1 MITLLKTQ
9 YNNLEIEYAANIE
22 NEDTLVITTS
32 VNSNKLV
39 ENHFH
44 LWKYKDKYIKFNFS
58 KLNDS
63 VNKALKY
70 PCEYKTI
77 NDNIRRYIIDNYLDN
92 GTNNDMLLFTKL
104 KKYYENALDNVY
116 YSRLIHYC
124 VIDARSRYSM
134 VKDSNCIDDNRPFDI
149 YLFPYYDDGDK
160 KLFIASKFKNGEV
173 KHTKIK
179 LSVLQCN
186 CDFYEEAFN
195 IISLI
200 EKFYVSNPIRLH
212 AILIKTIVNSLET
225 FYDKNSFVDISELE
239 EN

>member
-9 YNNLEIEYAANIE
+9 YNNLEIEYTANIE
-22 NEDTLVITTS
+22 NKDTLVITTS
-32 VNSNKLV
+32 VNSNKLI

-63 VNKALKY
+63 VNKALKH

-104 KKYYENALDNVY
+104 KKYYETAFDNIY
-116 YSRLIHYC
+116 NSKWRYDYI
-124 VIDARSRYSM
+124 IDASFSYSM
-134 VKDSNCIDDNRPFDI
+134 VKYSNCIENNRPFDI

-160 KLFIASKFKNGEV
+160 RLFIASKFKNGEV

-179 LSVLQCN
+179 LSVLECN
-186 CDFYEEAFN
+186 CNFYEEAYN
-195 IISLI
+195 IIILI
-200 EKFYVSNPIRLH
+200 ENFYANNPIRLH
-212 AILIKTIVNSLET
+212 ARLIRIIIHSLEV

-239 EN
+239 EK